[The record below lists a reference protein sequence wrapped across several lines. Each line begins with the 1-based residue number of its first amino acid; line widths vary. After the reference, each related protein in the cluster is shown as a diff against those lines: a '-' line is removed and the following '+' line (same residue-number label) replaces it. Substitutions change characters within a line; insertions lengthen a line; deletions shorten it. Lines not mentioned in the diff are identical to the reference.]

1 VNRTSAIL
9 ATLSCVTALS
19 LVVTGCEESRAPA
32 ASETRSTANVSETQ
46 PAAKEQPESEKTA
59 PEESAAKVPAS
70 ESAPPAPESPVAK
83 SDKSATKSE
92 QAAAKPDIP
101 ARKPPAPA
109 GTQNIT
115 FDTLKFAIEKN
126 DDYQRSKLTP
136 EIEALDGRDVKLR
149 GYILPSFQQSGIT
162 QFVLVRDNMQC
173 CFGPGAAL
181 YDCVVVDMKPGKMT
195 EFTVRP
201 VAVEGKFEL
210 RDFKGPDG
218 KFLAIYHLDGE
229 AVRF

>member
-19 LVVTGCEESRAPA
+19 LFVTGCEESRAPA
-32 ASETRSTANVSETQ
+32 ASETRSTVNVPETS
-46 PAAKEQPESEKTA
+46 PAAKEQPEPKKTT
-59 PEESAAKVPAS
+59 PEESAAKGPAPDAAS
-70 ESAPPAPESPVAK
+70 PAPESSAAKPEQPVAK
-83 SDKSATKSE
+83 AE
-92 QAAAKPDIP
+92 EPAAKPDIP
-101 ARKPPAPA
+101 VRKPPAPA

-181 YDCVVVDMKPGKMT
+181 YDCVVVDMKPGKTT

>member
-1 VNRTSAIL
+1 
-9 ATLSCVTALS
+9 
-19 LVVTGCEESRAPA
+19 VTGCEESRAPA
-32 ASETRSTANVSETQ
+32 AAEARSTANVPETQ
-46 PAAKEQPESEKTA
+46 PAAKEQAESEEAA
-59 PEESAAKVPAS
+59 PAESAAVPEAVAPTS
-70 ESAPPAPESPVAK
+70 ESPAAK
-83 SDKSATKSE
+83 PQQPATKSE
-92 QAAAKPDIP
+92 QVAAKPDMP
-101 ARKPPAPA
+101 ARKSPAPT

-181 YDCVVVDMKPGKMT
+181 YDCVVVDMKPGKT
-195 EFTVRP
+195 TDFTVRP